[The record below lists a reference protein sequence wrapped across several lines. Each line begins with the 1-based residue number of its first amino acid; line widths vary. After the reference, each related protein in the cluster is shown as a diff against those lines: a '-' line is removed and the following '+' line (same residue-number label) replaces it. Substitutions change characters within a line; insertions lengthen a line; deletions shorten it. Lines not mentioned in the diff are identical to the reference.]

1 MGTVDVQVRTRV
13 TKDRRDTFVNL
24 DTPTPGWEVRKTNA
38 NRSNNDEGF
47 TINTDI
53 FLANPKEG
61 LNFRIGRTVDVK
73 RDWEG
78 TWNQDFFGDLSG
90 VPEGI
95 SVQIARLP
103 KVCD

>member
-61 LNFRIGRTVDVK
+61 LGGNLEPR
-73 RDWEG
+73 
-78 TWNQDFFGDLSG
+78 FFWRSFGC
-90 VPEGI
+90 
-95 SVQIARLP
+95 ARGNL
-103 KVCD
+103 CSDSTSA